1 MVNTDWV
8 ITAKHTLSESYF
20 YSNDP
25 QNLPFSTCA
34 CTPGNGL
41 TPTFNSQVAVLKL
54 TSALNGYLL
63 NEALIGYIRSYGRLQ
78 TQANLTYD
86 QTEMTAPSDPTYPLM
101 PITST
106 TGYFQLGGV
115 NNDVSFSAVNT
126 FEISDQI
133 SWTHGK
139 QSIRAGFLGEKDQFN
154 FDDPTNKRG
163 SVTFQAFQDFLLGM
177 SAAQNG
183 SGFSNVNSSGSQQ
196 GSYYK
201 SYRGTVMAMFI
212 QGDIKLRPNLTVN
225 AGLRWELNS
234 GVSANHGQL
243 SSFYPSLVTPFQPV
257 PAGGTFAG
265 FVVPH
270 NYRLQ
275 LPAGVTRLGSMSLS
289 NIDLPLLMELRERV
303 ELAWWGVL
311 GRVQRRG
318 NRESDDTD
326 GGQSSMDELRVL
338 IAHDHDL
345 IRRGVRDL
353 LAARSGWRVVGEGE
367 ACTGTDAVR
376 KAVELKPDIAILD
389 FSMPELNGPAA
400 AAQIAERVPE
410 TGVVVL
416 TMHDSDQVMRK
427 VLQTGAHGLV
437 LKSDA
442 DRDLL
447 EAVEA
452 VAKKRHF
459 FTTRPS
465 ELVLGGYLAATAGN
479 EKEKIKV
486 AQLTERE
493 CEVVRLLAD
502 GMSSKEAATRLQ
514 ISIRT
519 VESHRIN
526 INRKLGLNSIAKLVR
541 TLRCSL
547 GVRLLERCAVPPAA
561 IRRRIQSPVQGR
573 ARYRAG
579 WPVERW
585 PSLNRC

>member
-1 MVNTDWV
+1 M
-8 ITAKHTLSESYF
+8 SESYF

-86 QTEMTAPSDPTYPLM
+86 QIGMTAPSDPAYPLM

-126 FEISDQI
+126 FEITDQI

-201 SYRGTVMAMFI
+201 GYRGTVMAMFI

-275 LPAGVTRLGSMSLS
+275 LPAGVTRLGGMSLS
-289 NIDLPLLMELRERV
+289 NNDLPLHNFGPRVGFAWQPFGSGTSTVLRGGFG
-303 ELAWWGVL
+303 LFYTLPNAN
-311 GRVQRRG
+311 QFCRR
-318 NRESDDTD
+318 
-326 GGQSSMDELRVL
+326 
-338 IAHDHDL
+338 
-345 IRRGVRDL
+345 
-353 LAARSGWRVVGEGE
+353 W
-367 ACTGTDAVR
+367 AVNH
-376 KAVELKPDIAILD
+376 
-389 FSMPELNGPAA
+389 S
-400 AAQIAERVPE
+400 
-410 TGVVVL
+410 
-416 TMHDSDQVMRK
+416 
-427 VLQTGAHGLV
+427 
-437 LKSDA
+437 
-442 DRDLL
+442 
-447 EAVEA
+447 
-452 VAKKRHF
+452 
-459 FTTRPS
+459 
-465 ELVLGGYLAATAGN
+465 
-479 EKEKIKV
+479 
-486 AQLTERE
+486 
-493 CEVVRLLAD
+493 
-502 GMSSKEAATRLQ
+502 
-514 ISIRT
+514 
-519 VESHRIN
+519 
-526 INRKLGLNSIAKLVR
+526 
-541 TLRCSL
+541 
-547 GVRLLERCAVPPAA
+547 
-561 IRRRIQSPVQGR
+561 
-573 ARYRAG
+573 
-579 WPVERW
+579 
-585 PSLNRC
+585 